1 MNFFEDIG
9 GFLFKPQKQAK
20 KFLSRTSKNQN
31 LLKTTIFVLY
41 GSIIL
46 SIILVFFILIPEV
59 FYYGTVMNYDYRNLL
74 FINLS
79 QPSLIFGLF
88 MIGLIVFFGIFFLFI
103 GTINYAI
110 TRTYVKFEFTFKNYK
125 RYLSIFGYSI
135 LPTLL
140 FGVFTIFWIYFVE
153 KLYIATEISP
163 LIDFTLNNIIY
174 IIIYF
179 VFIIWKLVIE
189 TRMNQEFFQI
199 SIYRAM
205 IPEILQLFLVIGF
218 FFLINLLATSIGASL
233 NVV

>member
-1 MNFFEDIG
+1 LEEWNI
-9 GFLFKPQKQAK
+9 Q
-20 KFLSRTSKNQN
+20 
-31 LLKTTIFVLY
+31 
-41 GSIIL
+41 
-46 SIILVFFILIPEV
+46 ILI
-59 FYYGTVMNYDYRNLL
+59 
-74 FINLS
+74 S
-79 QPSLIFGLF
+79 
-88 MIGLIVFFGIFFLFI
+88 IFFLLI

-125 RYLSIFGYSI
+125 KYLSIFGYSI

-140 FGVFTIFWIYFVE
+140 FGIFTIFWIYFVE
-153 KLYIATEISP
+153 KLYLATEISP

-174 IIIYF
+174 IIMYF

-199 SIYRAM
+199 SVYKAM
-205 IPEILQLFLVIGF
+205 IPEILQLFLIIGF